1 MAGKKK
7 TNLTRKA
14 PTVEEIVSQIVE
26 LEEPSYAAYGEND
39 ENGYQVFTPEFIVDG
54 MIQSIGEKEI
64 EDWNKTILEPTS
76 GDGAFTGRTLERR
89 LKKAAKDKDTFPAN
103 ALRSL
108 ATLYSIEMDRELMER
123 QRNNIFTIFMKAARK
138 MKFESNDKLIENA
151 KAIIANNF
159 LWAMTN
165 MDSPITMM
173 SPDVAYR
180 MPEASEGELFGV
192 EFPVWTIG
200 DDLTCTMH
208 REPVEVEI

>member
-1 MAGKKK
+1 MARKKQPK
-7 TNLTRKA
+7 RTRSA

-26 LEEPSYAAYGEND
+26 LEKPSYAAYGEND
-39 ENGYQVFTPEFIVDG
+39 ENGYQVFTPAFIVEG
-54 MIQSIGEKEI
+54 MIKAVGEKEI
-64 EDWNKTILEPTS
+64 DDWNRTILEPTS
-76 GDGAFTGRTLERR
+76 GDGAFTGRILERR
-89 LKKAAKDKDTFPAN
+89 LKKAMGEKNSFPAN

-108 ATLYSIEMDRELMER
+108 STLYSVEMDKELMER

-138 MKFESNDKLIENA
+138 MQSQDNADLIA
-151 KAIIANNF
+151 KAKRIIANNF

-165 MDSPITMM
+165 MENPITPM
-173 SPDVAYR
+173 SADVAYR
-180 MPEASEGELFGV
+180 MPEALEGEQFGV